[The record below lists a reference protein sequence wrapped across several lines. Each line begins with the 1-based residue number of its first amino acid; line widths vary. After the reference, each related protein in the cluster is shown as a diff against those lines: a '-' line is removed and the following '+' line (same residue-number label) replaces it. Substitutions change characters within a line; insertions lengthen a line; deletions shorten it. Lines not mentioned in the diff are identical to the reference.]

1 MKEPILI
8 AWKDIIKGD
17 GKLWTLMAY
26 SDSVPNGIRVDRFYE
41 YCEVILLGISDSSK
55 LGLSEN
61 TMLGVVDYSKLE
73 E

>member
-1 MKEPILI
+1 
-8 AWKDIIKGD
+8 
-17 GKLWTLMAY
+17 MAY
-26 SDSVPNGIRVDRFYE
+26 SDYVPNGIRVDRFYE